1 MQAAGIV
8 GVAGRTCPA
17 LRGRSRGP
25 SDVDAEVRGDAGQA
39 GCVPLSHGTELPLG
53 TVAVE
58 LTEDHRGLGG
68 RILGEVVPG
77 EFRAAVLVD
86 DLKTL
91 AAEAGVTRT
100 AFYPKKNRDGTTRPG
115 PYQHL
120 AEEFERRLRTLQ
132 EAGEVIDPRT
142 AQIERFKAKVTEL
155 KERLAQR
162 DETIAEL
169 TTFKELALSRLA
181 AQHDEIVRLRQQAA
195 ALSNV
200 RRLPAALR

>member
-1 MQAAGIV
+1 M
-8 GVAGRTCPA
+8 
-17 LRGRSRGP
+17 
-25 SDVDAEVRGDAGQA
+25 
-39 GCVPLSHGTELPLG
+39 
-53 TVAVE
+53 
-58 LTEDHRGLGG
+58 
-68 RILGEVVPG
+68 
-77 EFRAAVLVD
+77 
-86 DLKTL
+86 KTL